1 MASTFTLD
9 ALSRKAEP
17 RGGPFTVEMDGEV
30 VYTELEWDDAV
41 ETVIDV
47 YLTAE
52 TEVLIR
58 NDKRRVVAK
67 VLVEIDEECN
77 QEVTLVKDPELR
89 EELSEDFHIGD
100 QVLPDLDSVIDDDD
114 DAQNEYVLYSEDQML
129 QAGFT
134 SKQDAINAAHHRRGS
149 GFEGDLRVEDT
160 SGIVH
165 FFDKYVSLS

>member
-1 MASTFTLD
+1 MSNILTLD

-47 YLTAE
+47 YITAD

-67 VLVEIDEECN
+67 VLVEIDEESN
-77 QEVTLVKDPELR
+77 QEVSRIRNPELL
-89 EELSEDFHIGD
+89 EELADAFLQEDDNNQDVSEDD
-100 QVLPDLDSVIDDDD
+100 E
-114 DAQNEYVLYSEDQML
+114 DASENEYILYSEDQLL

-134 SKQDAINAAHHRRGS
+134 TKQDAINAAHHRRGS

-160 SGIVH
+160 AGVVH
-165 FFDKYVSLS
+165 FVDKYVSLS